1 MREGFTVY
9 LVDDDAPIRDS
20 LGLVLG
26 MRGYRTA
33 MFASAE
39 AFLDALRPEW
49 RGCLITDLRLP
60 GLGGLDLQRILRER
74 GVGLPVIVI
83 TGHGDVP
90 AARAAFRSDAVDF
103 LEKPFDDEVA
113 IQAIEVAFDRELARL
128 ERREIGRG
136 RERFWVTLTDR
147 ERQVAECILRG
158 VHNKEIAASLSIS
171 PRTVEVHKARIMEK
185 AGARSLADLIRI
197 AGADPP

>member
-1 MREGFTVY
+1 MREGLTVY

-20 LGLVLG
+20 LGLLLG

-39 AFLDALRPEW
+39 AFLEALLPEW
-49 RGCLITDLRLP
+49 RGCLVTDLRLP
-60 GLGGLDLQRILRER
+60 GLSGLDLQRTLKER
-74 GVGLPVIVI
+74 GVHLPVIVI

-113 IQAIEVAFDRELARL
+113 IQAIEAAFDRELARL
-128 ERREIGRG
+128 GQRELGKA
-136 RERFWVTLTDR
+136 REQFWLTLTDR
-147 ERQVAECILRG
+147 ERQVAERVLGG
-158 VHNKEIAASLSIS
+158 VHNREIAAALSIS

>member
-1 MREGFTVY
+1 MREALTVY

-20 LGLVLG
+20 LGLLLG

-39 AFLDALRPEW
+39 AFLEALRPDW
-49 RGCLITDLRLP
+49 RGCLVTDLRLP
-60 GLGGLDLQRILRER
+60 GMSGLDLQRVLKER
-74 GVGLPVIVI
+74 GAGLPVIVI

-113 IQAIEVAFDRELARL
+113 IQAIEAAFGRELARL
-128 ERREIGRG
+128 EKGEQG
-136 RERFWVTLTDR
+136 REREQFWLTLTDR
-147 ERQVAECILRG
+147 EREVARRVVGG
-158 VHNKEIAASLSIS
+158 VHNKEIAAALSIS

>member
-1 MREGFTVY
+1 MHEAFTVY

-20 LGLVLG
+20 LGLLLG
-26 MRGYRTA
+26 MRGFRTA

-39 AFLDALRPEW
+39 AFLEALRPEW

-60 GLGGLDLQRILRER
+60 GLSGLDLQRTLKER
-74 GVGLPVIVI
+74 GSGLPVIVI

-90 AARAAFRSDAVDF
+90 AARAAFRADAVDF

-113 IQAIEVAFDRELARL
+113 IQAIRAAFDRQLARL
-128 ERREIGRG
+128 EARELGKG
-136 RERFWVTLTDR
+136 REQFWLALTDR
-147 ERQVAECILRG
+147 EREVALRIVRG
-158 VHNKEIAASLSIS
+158 VHNKEIAAALSIS

-185 AGARSLADLIRI
+185 ARARSLADLIRI
-197 AGADPP
+197 AGADSG